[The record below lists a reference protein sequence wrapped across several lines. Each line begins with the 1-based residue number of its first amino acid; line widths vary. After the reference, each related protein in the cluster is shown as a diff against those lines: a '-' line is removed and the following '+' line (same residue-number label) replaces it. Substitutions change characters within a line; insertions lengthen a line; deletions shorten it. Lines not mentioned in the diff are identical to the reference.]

1 MAVGRFAFPNPDGL
15 RLAALLDRP
24 PGEPVAYALFSH
36 RFTCGKDNL
45 AASLILIHSSPAVL
59 ASPQMSP
66 ILSPLPITCARP
78 AGAGTADRAWPR
90 RRAVL
95 AASAEM
101 PEARAVVTIA
111 APADSPT

>member
-24 PGEPVAYALFSH
+24 PGEPVAYALFAH

-45 AASLILIHSSPAVL
+45 AASLILIHSSP
-59 ASPQMSP
+59 
-66 ILSPLPITCARP
+66 
-78 AGAGTADRAWPR
+78 
-90 RRAVL
+90 AVL

>member
-24 PGEPVAYALFSH
+24 PGEPVANALFAH

-45 AASLILIHSSPAVL
+45 AAGLILIHSPAVL
-59 ASPQMSP
+59 ASPRMSP

-101 PEARAVVTIA
+101 PEARAVVRIA
-111 APADSPT
+111 A